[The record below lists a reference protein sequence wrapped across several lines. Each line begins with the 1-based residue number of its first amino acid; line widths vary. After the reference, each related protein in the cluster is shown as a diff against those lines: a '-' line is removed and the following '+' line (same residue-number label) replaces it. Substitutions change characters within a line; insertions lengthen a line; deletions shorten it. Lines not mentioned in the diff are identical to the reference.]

1 MARSRINVSRL
12 VGRLGRVPASLD
24 GVIGVVTNGVAT
36 ANLDLGDVYVLNS
49 LADLEALLVTPAYDS
64 TNTVLVHH
72 HIERIYGRNPNAEVH
87 LMVLAKTVTMAQMC
101 DKANDYAAKIS
112 KDSNGRV
119 KLIGAIRNPA
129 SDYTSTTADGLD
141 ADVWAAIAKAQELAE
156 DEASKGREISMFLE
170 GREYNGTAANAGDL
184 RAEASPAVSVIIAQ
198 DNDVAALETEYE
210 TYAAVGDVLGMVS
223 KAAVSQNAGE
233 LIPDFNLQNR
243 ARGWFLNPG
252 LSNFELI
259 KDTSDSTLN
268 VLDTKGYIYAETPAN
283 FTGVFINDTHV
294 CDALASDYFSI
305 EANRTIDKMKRLAR
319 VALLPRVKGRLLVD
333 EETGDLDDSVKANL
347 EDTAVD
353 ALSVMLRDGDLS
365 GGIDAFIPPTNVLAG
380 DAIEVELTAVP
391 VAIGRTITVKVG
403 FSNPA
408 N

>member
-1 MARSRINVSRL
+1 M
-12 VGRLGRVPASLD
+12 
-24 GVIGVVTNGVAT
+24 
-36 ANLDLGDVYVLNS
+36 
-49 LADLEALLVTPAYDS
+49 
-64 TNTVLVHH
+64 
-72 HIERIYGRNPNAEVH
+72 
-87 LMVLAKTVTMAQMC
+87 
-101 DKANDYAAKIS
+101 
-112 KDSNGRV
+112 
-119 KLIGAIRNPA
+119 
-129 SDYTSTTADGLD
+129 
-141 ADVWAAIAKAQELAE
+141 AKAQELAE